1 VTTAEGVEV
10 KILII
15 GATGHVGRAAAAA
28 LDGHDIVGASRGGQ
42 PAVDV
47 TDPSS
52 IERLFAEVGQVD
64 AVIAAVGSVPFAPLA
79 DLGRD
84 AYESAFRGKVLSQ
97 LDIVRIGTP
106 FVRDGGSFTVTS
118 GILAREPI
126 ATGAA
131 ASLANGALEAFVLG
145 AAPEMPRGIRLN
157 AVSPSVLEDAPSYHS
172 SFPGFIPV
180 SSHRVGQAFAKS
192 VLGVQTGQVFPVD

>member
-1 VTTAEGVEV
+1 M
-10 KILII
+10 
-15 GATGHVGRAAAAA
+15 
-28 LDGHDIVGASRGGQ
+28 
-42 PAVDV
+42 
-47 TDPSS
+47 
-52 IERLFAEVGQVD
+52 GQVD

-84 AYESAFRGKVLSQ
+84 AYESAFRGKVLPQ
-97 LDIVRIGTP
+97 LDVVRIGTP